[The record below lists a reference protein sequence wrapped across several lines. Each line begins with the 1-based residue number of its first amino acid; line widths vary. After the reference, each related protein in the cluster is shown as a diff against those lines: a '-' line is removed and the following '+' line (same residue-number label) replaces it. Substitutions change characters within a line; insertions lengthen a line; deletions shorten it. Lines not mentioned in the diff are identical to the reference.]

1 MAGKYR
7 IGKVDENDEYAFLR
21 VVELE
26 TEKSKI
32 STLARAVDKKATGR
46 FIRDIYLPSVNEA
59 IFEIYIKIDVNTL
72 REIDNDVEKRD
83 RFIRRHILDSIEY
96 AGNITKML
104 VITLIITPENMDPSN
119 KKSYLDDQDIE
130 YINDML
136 MWEYNDIYV
145 IPILHFEPKR
155 ITDEKGN
162 VIDIIEVPSDKRME
176 FYNNFV
182 KRLLEEK
189 NSISEKVMP
198 TVTIPIFYKRRA
210 IEDLFELYKN
220 EAYEPNFVVVD
231 FGNTR
236 LLSQKM
242 IGVLPRVHKHFASL
256 DEEKY
261 FIYGFNVKPHR
272 KGMQIANAEDI
283 GTYLSGINAIGP
295 SHKLSNAPVVI
306 INPSLATLPK
316 ILDDNDYKYHSLD
329 SKNTQRVLEE
339 WSIRYYD
346 KEIDYGDPKKVP
358 RGIINKHNTYK
369 VGVEAAKISEIIK
382 KGETE
387 ILKEKLIQ
395 KELTDVVNSQV
406 ASRILKNRP
415 SKKSKGLSL
424 DLF

>member
-32 STLARAVDKKATGR
+32 STLTRAVDKKATGR
-46 FIRDIYLPSVNEA
+46 FIRDIYLPSVNES
-59 IFEIYIKIDVNTL
+59 IFEIYIKLDVNTL

-83 RFIRRHILDSIEY
+83 RFIRRHILDSIES

-104 VITLIITPENMDPSN
+104 VITLIITPENMDPS
-119 KKSYLDDQDIE
+119 KESYLNDQDIG

-136 MWEYNDIYV
+136 MWVYNDIYV
-145 IPILHFEPKR
+145 VPILHFEPKR
-155 ITDEKGN
+155 ITDENGN
-162 VIDIIEVPSDKRME
+162 VIDTIEVPSDKRME
-176 FYNNFV
+176 FYTNFV

-189 NSISEKVMP
+189 NTISEKVMP

-210 IEDLFELYKN
+210 IEDLFELYKD

-242 IGVLPRVHKHFASL
+242 IGVLPRVHKHFTSL

-295 SHKLSNAPVVI
+295 SHKLSKAPVVI

-329 SKNTQRVLEE
+329 SKGTQGILEE

-346 KEIDYGDPKKVP
+346 KEIDYRDPKKVP
-358 RGIINKHNTYK
+358 RGIINKHNIYK

-387 ILKEKLIQ
+387 ILKEKLTK
-395 KELTDVVNSQV
+395 KEITDVVNGQV
-406 ASRILKNRP
+406 AYRILKNKP
-415 SKKSKGLSL
+415 SKKSKNLSL